1 MKKFGFVDQINLCF
15 LLERAR
21 ILKSHVYISLLL
33 VASLLTFFKSQ
44 ERFFKVVKKKKLIL
58 DFLVHLS
65 LNYIILL
72 LNSYFI
78 ELQPE
83 FNTFLKRI

>member
-1 MKKFGFVDQINLCF
+1 MLP
-15 LLERAR
+15 LR
-21 ILKSHVYISLLL
+21 KSSHIKITCVYIIVVSRIIID
-33 VASLLTFFKSQ
+33 VFKSQ
-44 ERFFKVVKKKKLIL
+44 ERFFKVVKKKKPIL

-78 ELQPE
+78 KLQPE